1 MRNTLKKK
9 WLNWP
14 IRINPGPRI
23 DQFTSHAQIYVIEK
37 CSYQVREAFIF
48 TSVSKNSKYTYW
60 KLSIRAFLR
69 LFMYTYNTG
78 MKYDLLLCKQSM

>member
-1 MRNTLKKK
+1 MHVDKHYLSIRYGRLLFLLTLVK
-9 WLNWP
+9 
-14 IRINPGPRI
+14 I
-23 DQFTSHAQIYVIEK
+23 VI
-37 CSYQVREAFIF
+37 V
-48 TSVSKNSKYTYW
+48 TKYTYG